1 MARAYVGVGTLLGV
15 LLMLAVFSG
24 WTWGLFVLGLF
35 MAWVWMP
42 LALIPAAR
50 QLAERIRQT
59 LTPETEIWLR
69 RLWDVVHLPTT
80 ETLRHWPRKEAK
92 AAEEDLWL
100 ALAVALITPLERFW
114 LGPRDSVEAYRNWL
128 WERLRENLAAL
139 GAEDL
144 MPEEAVK

>member
-59 LTPETEIWLR
+59 LTPETEIWLWW
-69 RLWDVVHLPTT
+69 LLNVVHLPTT
-80 ETLRHWPRKEAK
+80 ETLRTGRARRSGRRRKTPGCIWP
-92 AAEEDLWL
+92 W
-100 ALAVALITPLERFW
+100 P
-114 LGPRDSVEAYRNWL
+114 
-128 WERLRENLAAL
+128 
-139 GAEDL
+139 
-144 MPEEAVK
+144 